1 MVMHMEQNFAEL
13 IHAVFTRPWDE
24 RSQMLLRQVQKE
36 NNCIQEIQRGRGES
50 IYLAGSP
57 VTHIYLLTKGIC
69 HVVSVSCNGQ
79 YSTLY
84 VNEAPTQYG
93 LLEALADKPAYSAT
107 ILSASVD
114 CRLLMIPA
122 DTFVELLEQ
131 NPSAMIH
138 ILRSQAVDMDY
149 NLDNNLR
156 RAMLSPKE
164 RLILFLYESSSTS
177 PLPFTFRISR
187 ADLATLL
194 AINLRT
200 LYRYTDAL
208 VAEGALSL
216 WRGKLCITEENLARL
231 HELSSDIYEI
241 L

>member
-1 MVMHMEQNFAEL
+1 MDQSFAQL
-13 IHAVFTRPWDE
+13 IQAVFTRPWDE
-24 RSQMLLRQVQKE
+24 HSQMLLRQAQKE
-36 NNCIQEIQRGRGES
+36 NTCIQEIHRGLGKS

-69 HVVSVSCNGQ
+69 HVVGVSCSGQ

-84 VNEAPTQYG
+84 VNDAPTQYG
-93 LLEALADKPAYSAT
+93 LLETLAGKPTYSAT
-107 ILSASVD
+107 VLSASVD
-114 CRLLMIPA
+114 CRLLMIGA
-122 DTFVELLEQ
+122 DAFVEMLEQ

-138 ILRSQAVDMDY
+138 ILRSQAIDMDY

-164 RLILFLYESSSTS
+164 RLILFLYESSSTG
-177 PLPFTFRISR
+177 PLPFTFQISR

-216 WRGKLCITEENLARL
+216 WRGKLCITEENLSRL
-231 HELSSDIYEI
+231 HALSSGIYDI

>member
-1 MVMHMEQNFAEL
+1 MDQSFAQL
-13 IHAVFTRPWDE
+13 IQAVFTRPWDE
-24 RSQMLLRQVQKE
+24 HSQMLLRQAQKE
-36 NNCIQEIQRGRGES
+36 NTCIQEIHRLGKS

-69 HVVSVSCNGQ
+69 HVVGVSCSGQ

-84 VNEAPTQYG
+84 VNDAPTQYG
-93 LLEALADKPAYSAT
+93 LLETLAGKPTYSAT
-107 ILSASVD
+107 VLSASVD
-114 CRLLMIPA
+114 CRLLMIGA
-122 DTFVELLEQ
+122 DAFVEMLEQ

-138 ILRSQAVDMDY
+138 ILRSQAIDMDY

-164 RLILFLYESSSTS
+164 RLILFLYESSSTG
-177 PLPFTFRISR
+177 PLPFTFQISR

-216 WRGKLCITEENLARL
+216 WRGKLCITEENLSRL
-231 HELSSDIYEI
+231 HALSSGIYDI